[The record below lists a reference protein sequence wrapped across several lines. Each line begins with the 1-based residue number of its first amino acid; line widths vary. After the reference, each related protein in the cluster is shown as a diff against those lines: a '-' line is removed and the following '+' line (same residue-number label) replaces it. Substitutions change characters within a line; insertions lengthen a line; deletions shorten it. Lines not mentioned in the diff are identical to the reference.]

1 VSEPKG
7 ECAKTHI
14 LPFEFIK
21 PEKMENDKIRNVIM
35 AAMRISEK
43 HNRRELIK
51 HEEWKELEESLR
63 ELKRISGKEER
74 TIGFHS
80 R

>member
-1 VSEPKG
+1 
-7 ECAKTHI
+7 
-14 LPFEFIK
+14 
-21 PEKMENDKIRNVIM
+21 MENDKIRNVIM

-63 ELKRISGKEER
+63 ELKRMSGKEER